1 MKKLMMFLAAAGLMA
16 SASCTRDDS
25 EMTGSGSEGIV
36 TLSARLPQQLQTRS
50 MGDGLTAT
58 KLTYAVYE
66 AGAKTPLLTSES
78 DGAPVVEFN
87 NLQAQLTLRLT
98 TGRSYD
104 VLFWADAFGQ
114 KDDAT
119 PYKVDFEA
127 QSVTVDYD
135 AALSN
140 DESRDAFFG
149 TIQGMEVTSAT
160 SQEVVLTRP
169 FAQINVGTDDLAVA
183 AESGLLTDAL
193 QTEMKLS
200 NVPTMLNLMD
210 GTTSGSANVTFA
222 ANAIPTEQLTVSG
235 KTYDYL
241 AMNYLLI
248 GTDKTTTNIAFTF
261 SDGATSDNRSF
272 SNVPVQRNYRTNI
285 VGSVLTQGVDFD
297 IEIDPG
303 FGDPDHNLAALLMAA
318 ENGGS
323 VTLTEDVE
331 LPRTLIVQAGKKLTV
346 DLGGQEI
353 RYTGTS
359 TGGAIDVY
367 GELVIRGE
375 GVVDGGSNATVT
387 AVAAMGANAK
397 VTIYGGTYKVGADN
411 NGEWNDCIYAYN
423 GGEITIYGGHF
434 ESAVASPDGIYTVLN
449 VNNSKPGTITVYG
462 GEFVNYD
469 PATGDPGRGGNF
481 VAEGYSSILVNDN
494 PNTWRVVKNHTI
506 STEADLAEAMADIAQ
521 NGGEVTIPASASLKL
536 DGIEPFS
543 IQQPTVITL
552 DGTVE
557 NSTEWMITND
567 SKLTLRGTGT
577 YSCPKG
583 IVRNN
588 GDLTVEGGTWETT
601 LNQSGTA
608 FYNNSE
614 DAVLTLKNVDL
625 NAAFFAVAGIGTIQI
640 EGGSISSTSSNK
652 YGSWAYTI
660 RAESNCR
667 MTLKD
672 VTVEGVQGAIAAIDG
687 SHVVCDNVTVATRNS
702 EPGLSDAFYAL
713 YAASEGVIEVL
724 SGNYYSDRTPCALA
738 SNDDVPDNPLG
749 GFILKGGRFSSQ
761 PRSAS
766 NQPWTPEEG
775 YTYVE
780 TGDSVYPYEIV
791 AE

>member
-50 MGDGLTAT
+50 MGDGTTAT

-114 KDDAT
+114 KDAAN

-160 SQEVVLTRP
+160 SQEIVLTRP

-183 AESGLLTDAL
+183 AQSGLQTDAL
-193 QTEMKLS
+193 QTEMQLS
-200 NVPTMLNLMD
+200 NVPTSLNLMD

-285 VGSVLTQGVDFD
+285 VGSVLTQSVDFD

-303 FGDPDHNLAALLMAA
+303 FGEPDHNLSALLMAA
-318 ENGGS
+318 ENGGT
-323 VTLTEDVE
+323 VTLTEDLTFDQEITVAEGKTLTLNLNDKNITIDSDE
-331 LPRTLIVQAGKKLTV
+331 LYTGFNVDGDMVINGSGSISYKEGGILIVNKNGSLTINDGEFSSDVNCIQNYGGKV
-346 DLGGQEI
+346 VINGGRFSVTQQ
-353 RYTGTS
+353 
-359 TGGAIDVY
+359 
-367 GELVIRGE
+367 
-375 GVVDGGSNATVT
+375 VDG
-387 AVAAMGANAK
+387 
-397 VTIYGGTYKVGADN
+397 YWYL
-411 NGEWNDCIYAYN
+411 
-423 GGEITIYGGHF
+423 
-434 ESAVASPDGIYTVLN
+434 LN
-449 VNNSKPGTITVYG
+449 QLDSDPGTITVYG

-506 STEADLAEAMADIAQ
+506 STETDLAEAMADIAQ
-521 NGGEVTIPASASLKL
+521 NGGEITIPASASLNL

-557 NSTEWMITND
+557 NSTPWMITND
-567 SKLTLRGTGT
+567 SQLTLRGTGSYT
-577 YSCPKG
+577 CPSG
-583 IVRNN
+583 IVKNN
-588 GDLTVEGGTWETT
+588 GNLTVEGGTWGTT
-601 LNQSGTA
+601 NNQGGTA

-614 DAVLTLKNVDL
+614 DAVLTLKDVDL
-625 NAAFFAVAGIGTIQI
+625 DAAFFAVAGTGTIQI
-640 EGGSISSTSSNK
+640 EGGNIASTSSNK

-672 VTVEGVQGAIAAIDG
+672 VTVEGVQGGIAAVDK

-702 EPGLSDAFYAL
+702 EPGRSDAFYAL
-713 YAASEGVIEVL
+713 YAASEGIIEVL
-724 SGNYYSDRTPCALA
+724 SGSYYSDRTPCALA
-738 SNDDVPDNPLG
+738 SNDDVPDYPLG

-761 PRSAS
+761 PRSAD